1 MVEMTEQNPETT
13 ETTDGAPDGP
23 AGSAAGLLRRRL
35 HDAGIDDVISLEVA
49 AEGMAAVA
57 GLATRRSG
65 ARVFVKS
72 FAQAPGDD
80 LFALEAE
87 GLQALRELGGLATP
101 EVLHVSREALILSEL
116 QPRPQT
122 PDFWERLAHKIAQM
136 HTSTVSERYGWDH
149 DNWLGSSRQHNAWD
163 TDGFR
168 FFAERRVLRWLPE
181 PRVQAKLDAADRRA
195 LERLCDR
202 LPELLPAQPACLTH
216 GDLWMQNVL
225 ATPDGEPAVIDPAVS
240 YMWADVDISHLWCS
254 PHPPEARRFFEVY
267 GELTGREPGW
277 LERLPLLHLRQH
289 MALIAMYDHDWGSTE
304 AVRALVAPF
313 RAR

>member
-1 MVEMTEQNPETT
+1 MKQVP
-13 ETTDGAPDGP
+13 GAMEATSGASGDP
-23 AGSAAGLLRRRL
+23 AGKAARLLLQRL
-35 HDAGIDDVISLEVA
+35 YEVGIDDLVSVDVS

-65 ARVFVKS
+65 ARMFVKTFEAS
-72 FAQAPGDD
+72 PGDS

-87 GLQALRELGGLATP
+87 GLQALRKLGGLATP
-101 EVLHVSREALILSEL
+101 DVLHVSPDALVLSAL
-116 QPRPQT
+116 QPRPPT
-122 PDFWERLAHKIAQM
+122 PAFWERLASVIARM
-136 HTSTVSERYGWDH
+136 HTTTVSDRYGWAH

-163 TDGFR
+163 SDGFR
-168 FFAERRVLRWLPE
+168 FFAEQRVLRWLPE
-181 PRVQAKLDAADRRA
+181 PRVQTKLDAADRRA
-195 LERLCDR
+195 LERLCER
-202 LPELLPAQPACLTH
+202 LPDMLPAQPACLTH

-225 ATPDGEPAVIDPAVS
+225 ATPDGEPAVIDPAIS

-254 PHPPEARRFFEVY
+254 PHPPEARRFFDVY
-267 GELTGREPGW
+267 AELTDRESGW
-277 LERLPLLHLRQH
+277 LEHLPLVHLRQH